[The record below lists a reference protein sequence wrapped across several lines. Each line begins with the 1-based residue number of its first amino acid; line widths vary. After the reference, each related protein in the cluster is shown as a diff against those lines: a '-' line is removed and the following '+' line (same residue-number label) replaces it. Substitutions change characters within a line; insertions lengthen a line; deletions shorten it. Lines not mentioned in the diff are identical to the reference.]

1 MVADADRAEE
11 HAFGYC
17 LRRLTSAARTE
28 HDLAGKLRERGYEDG
43 VVDAVLGRL
52 RRLGYVDDAQ
62 FADQWVRSRSRSK
75 ALAAPMLRQEL
86 RRKGVDEELIEAA
99 LRDGVDSDDDARALA
114 LLRRKLPGVLPAERS
129 ELDRLKRR
137 LGGMLARKGYDGA
150 RVWRLVDAAL
160 SETGQVASV
169 PTDE

>member
-1 MVADADRAEE
+1 MADADRAEE
-11 HAFGYC
+11 HAFTYC

-28 HDLAGKLRERGYEDG
+28 HDLADKLRERGYDDG
-43 VVDAVLGRL
+43 VIETVLARL

-62 FADQWVRSRSRSK
+62 YADQWVRSRSRTK

-86 RRKGVDEELIEAA
+86 RRKGVDEELIDAA
-99 LRDGVDSDDDARALA
+99 LRDGVDGDDDARAVA
-114 LLRRKLPGVLPAERS
+114 LLRRKVPVALPSERS

-137 LGGMLARKGYDGA
+137 LGGMLARKGYDGD

-160 SETGQVASV
+160 AEAAQVAS
-169 PTDE
+169 TMADE